1 MTEKKPYSDR
11 RWHEPIFTNVT
22 GDTGEELTPEQKR
35 NRRGYLKGLKKL
47 FKEKYSKDVDITDL
61 LKELDED

>member
-11 RWHEPIFTNVT
+11 RWHEPF
-22 GDTGEELTPEQKR
+22 GESISRGNTKLTPEQKEQEKHF
-35 NRRGYLKGLKKL
+35 LIS
-47 FKEKYSKDVDITDL
+47 FKEKFKKTYGKDLDITDL